1 MKRSLVASLSLFAL
15 FLPGCGTTAQDPVE
29 PSTTT
34 GSVVTSSLTFTST
47 VTGNP
52 VAGARVVVAGT
63 AYTTG
68 ADGTIALSTP
78 AALGATIDASAP
90 GFLERVTAFA
100 SVSAF
105 TLWEIPAGADV
116 SYVRQLAYNRAGT
129 AEVLWRPT
137 AAAMFLQLTG
147 ELASDPAVRAAH
159 VQAAAMATAV
169 TGQRVTV
176 QVGSPAAAAVTFTLL
191 LNPTSAGPPTTYVTQ
206 SGGTIQGGRV
216 EYASVA
222 AARDAR
228 VIAHEIGHMLGFGHA
243 PFGLMCPS
251 GCGVDN
257 FGPLEQQVFVS
268 MWQRTPGTA
277 ALDND
282 RRLLTGSSESTAAFS
297 CDIR

>member
-1 MKRSLVASLSLFAL
+1 MKRGLVVSLSLFAL

-34 GSVVTSSLTFTST
+34 GTLVTSSLTFTST

-63 AYTTG
+63 AYTTDTG
-68 ADGTIALSTP
+68 GTIALSTP
-78 AALGATIDASAP
+78 AAIGATIDASAP

-100 SVSAF
+100 SVSAL

-116 SYVRQLAYNRAGT
+116 SYVRQLAYSRPGT
-129 AEVLWRPT
+129 AEILWRPT
-137 AAAMFLQLTG
+137 AANLFLQLTG
-147 ELASDPAVRAAH
+147 ELANEPAVRAAH
-159 VQAAAMATAV
+159 VQAAAMATAM
-169 TGQRVTV
+169 TGGRVTV
-176 QVGSPAAAAVTFTLL
+176 QVGTPAAAGVTFTILL
-191 LNPTSAGPPTTYVTQ
+191 GPSSQGSATTYVTQ

-216 EYASVA
+216 EYPSAA
-222 AARDAR
+222 AARDTR

-243 PFGLMCPS
+243 PFGLMCAS
-251 GCGVDN
+251 SCGVDN
-257 FGPLEQQVFVS
+257 FSPLEQQVFVS

-282 RRLLTGSSESTAAFS
+282 RRLLTGSSESTAVFS
-297 CDIR
+297 CDIS